1 MAFFAF
7 HFFPLLNKK
16 KALFRFIKCLGY
28 SQSNRIEE
36 SIEEGDVHKMNRK
49 HRSER

>member
-28 SQSNRIEE
+28 SKSKRIEE
-36 SIEEGDVHKMNRK
+36 SVKEGDVHKMNRK